1 MDWRRLDRWATIAT
15 ISLYVAAATSLIIIL
30 GEALLPPGT
39 LAQSVFHDI
48 ADYLNRLGDVGGG
61 AVIVIILFILVGGGA
76 GMLLINA
83 YDKFQE
89 IRRRRAQERQE
100 MAEAIEAS
108 RAEGRAEGLA
118 EGRAEIVDQLRE
130 RGVNVADFLPPEDA
144 EPESAETS

>member
-108 RAEGRAEGLA
+108 RAEGRAE
-118 EGRAEIVDQLRE
+118 IVDQLRE